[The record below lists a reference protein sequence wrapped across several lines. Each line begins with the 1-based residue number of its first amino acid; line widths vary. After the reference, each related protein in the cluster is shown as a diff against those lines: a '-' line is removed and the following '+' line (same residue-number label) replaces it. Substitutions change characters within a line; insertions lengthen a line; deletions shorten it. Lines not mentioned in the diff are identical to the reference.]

1 MKIDRKT
8 LILCVACLLI
18 GSWGSSTSAP
28 DVGPFGPA
36 PRPLDD
42 RPVLKWIARAARGLL
57 WISLM
62 TEQPPKPEAQH
73 LAKHYG
79 DDQIDFGRGW

>member
-57 WISLM
+57 WVSLF
-62 TEQPPKPEAQH
+62 TEPPAKLEAQQ
-73 LAKHYG
+73 LARSSG
-79 DDQIDFGRGW
+79 DIDFGRGW